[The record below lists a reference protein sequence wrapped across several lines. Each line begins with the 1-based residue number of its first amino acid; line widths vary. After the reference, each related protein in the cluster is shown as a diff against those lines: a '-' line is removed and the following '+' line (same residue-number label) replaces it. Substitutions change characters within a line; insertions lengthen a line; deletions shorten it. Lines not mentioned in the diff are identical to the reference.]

1 MIASR
6 YELGDSIG
14 TGGMS
19 DVYQAKDTILGREV
33 AIKILRNDLARDD
46 GFRERFKKEAQN
58 SAQLNHPAIVSV
70 YDTGTISRDGMDV
83 PYIVMELVHGK
94 TLRDIGPLPVR
105 EAAKIMQPVA
115 QALATSHAAGIVHRD
130 IKPAN
135 IMITN
140 TGDVKVMDFG
150 IAHATTDTTS
160 AMTQTSAVIGTAQY
174 LSPEQA
180 RGKVADGRSDIYAT
194 GCVFYELVTG
204 HPPFEGE
211 TPFSVAY
218 QHVTEDPAAPS
229 TLVPELSPN
238 EALALDAVTLTAMAK
253 NPHDRYQSAAE
264 LAEEFGTLARGGT
277 PLAARSYAEPGS
289 HEVADVDDA
298 EPAAAGAP
306 AVAESESDE
315 ETSTTSNPWRWIVAV
330 LAVIFL
336 ALGGVFAYNYFDLGG
351 GDQKQTSQSVAIP
364 QIANLPKE
372 EALAKL
378 ESAGLKTTVVEETS
392 PSVEKNYIIRTSPA
406 ENSRVPAGTTVEVY
420 VSTGKE
426 ITEVPE
432 LKNMT
437 TADAQKKLEEEG
449 LKLATTVKE
458 DNSDTVKEGLIL
470 EQSPSAGS
478 QVSKG
483 TEVTITV
490 SIGQKLVRVPAQ
502 NGTTFETAQSN
513 LKAMGFGVQMQMVDG
528 IEPEGTVVST
538 AGEGTE
544 VAEGTVVT
552 VKVSNGQLV
561 RTPNVVG
568 MHVTQVGKALEAAGH
583 SGATNQQE
591 TPSTNLTE
599 IDKVATQ
606 DPAAG
611 TPIRKDQPVTI
622 QVFTFAIP
630 NVN

>member
-1 MIASR
+1 MMIASR

-19 DVYQAKDTILGREV
+19 DVYQATDTILGRDV
-33 AIKILRNDLARDD
+33 AIKILRNDLARDE
-46 GFRERFKKEAQN
+46 GFRDRFKKEAQN

-70 YDTGTISRDGMDV
+70 FDTGTIERDGMEV

-94 TLRDIGPLPVR
+94 TLREVGPLPVR
-105 EAAKIMQPVA
+105 EAAKIMVPVA
-115 QALATSHAAGIVHRD
+115 QALAASHAAGIVHRD

-204 HPPFEGE
+204 HPPFAGD

-218 QHVTEDPAAPS
+218 QHVTEDPEPPS
-229 TLVPELSPN
+229 TLVEGLSPA

-253 NPHDRYQSAAE
+253 NPNDRYQNAEE
-264 LAEEFGTLARGGT
+264 LAEELGTLARGGT
-277 PLAARSYAEPGS
+277 PLAARSYAELPE
-289 HEVADVDDA
+289 EVQETVEEDVDKQEEE
-298 EPAAAGAP
+298 EP
-306 AVAESESDE
+306 
-315 ETSTTSNPWRWIVAV
+315 TRNPWRWIVAI
-330 LAVIFL
+330 LTVIFL
-336 ALGGVFAYNYFDLGG
+336 SIAGVFTYNYLDLGG
-351 GDQKQTSQSVAIP
+351 GERQTSQSIAIP
-364 QIANLPKE
+364 QIANLSKE
-372 EALAKL
+372 EALTKL
-378 ESAGLKTTVVEETS
+378 ESAGLKTTVIEETS
-392 PSVEKNYIIRTSPA
+392 PTVEKNHVIRTSPA
-406 ENSRVPAGTTVEVY
+406 ENSRVPGGTTVEVY

-426 ITEVPE
+426 ITEVPD
-432 LKNMT
+432 LKNLN
-437 TADAQKKLEEEG
+437 TADAQKKLDEEG
-449 LKLATTVKE
+449 LKLSTTVKE
-458 DNSDTVKEGLIL
+458 DNSDTVKEGLVI

-502 NGTTFETAQSN
+502 KGTTFDTAQAN

-528 IEPEGTVVST
+528 VEPEGTVIAT

-552 VKVSNGQLV
+552 VQVSNGQLI

-583 SGATNQQE
+583 SGATNQQ
-591 TPSTNLTE
+591 TAPTTNLTE

-606 DPAAG
+606 QPPAG
-611 TPIRKDQPVTI
+611 TPIKKDQPVTI
-622 QVFTFAIP
+622 QVFGLAIP